1 MAFDGV
7 FGTIDGAEAVVL
19 GRSFDGDAPA
29 EGTAVGSRFPLAE
42 TLVPELLA
50 ASGAVCFDDL
60 RANGLLDARRCTRAS
75 GARSAIGIAF
85 RAGAKTY
92 YLRFTADRSMS
103 DPFDDVDRA
112 YIELIAKIIA
122 QRLRQQQQLERLR
135 FAMEHDLLTELP
147 NRAKLR
153 AAIGAAL
160 ETQPAGA
167 LIALDLDRFR
177 DLVIALSRQTADAV
191 LVEVAIALR
200 SRLRPGELLGRT
212 GGDVFAVYVPGAERA
227 AAFERARALIE
238 RFREPFGTGDRDGME
253 LVRVTASV
261 GVALLP
267 GDASTVDELF
277 ARAETAVDLAKAA
290 GRDQIAFYFRPGST
304 PLVPSP

>member
-1 MAFDGV
+1 MVMRRPKGRPA
-7 FGTIDGAEAVVL
+7 ANVL
-19 GRSFDGDAPA
+19 RAICGRSEYVRP
-29 EGTAVGSRFPLAE
+29 VRRRR
-42 TLVPELLA
+42 
-50 ASGAVCFDDL
+50 SGVYGIDREDH
-60 RANGLLDARRCTRAS
+60 RAT
-75 GARSAIGIAF
+75 
-85 RAGAKTY
+85 
-92 YLRFTADRSMS
+92 
-103 DPFDDVDRA
+103 
-112 YIELIAKIIA
+112 
-122 QRLRQQQQLERLR
+122 
-135 FAMEHDLLTELP
+135 
-147 NRAKLR
+147 LR